1 VTPLLTTAR
10 ADSYTDR
17 GKYLVT
23 LGLCDDRHAPG
34 YFFGKP
40 DMTPFFGGSGVAF
53 EIPGLGAFC
62 GRNIT
67 PDRETGIGNWTSER
81 IVTALQI
88 GKRPDVALLRRS
100 RPGMLSQTSRT
111 TM

>member
-23 LGLCDDRHAPG
+23 LGLCNDRHTSG

-40 DMTPFFGGSGVAF
+40 DTTQFLGGPGVAF
-53 EIPGLGAFC
+53 EIPGLGAFS

-88 GKRPDVALLRRS
+88 GTRPDGSTLAPITPWHAFANL
-100 RPGMLSQTSRT
+100 
-111 TM
+111 